1 MIRVI
6 DGAEYNTNTAK
17 KICETY
23 FSGPDYD
30 KGAIT
35 KTFKQLFKTRSG
47 KYFFYIVEKFT
58 AHADIND
65 DDINP
70 IFEEMELMDKRIVP
84 ASYDL
89 ALQFV
94 DEVKAGDQIEDAKM
108 IRKHFPELVEPQMG
122 KEEKFQKKIYLSER
136 ANWYLQM
143 MVNESEDTNSSI
155 VERLII
161 KEYRKLYQAG
171 VMNRDPFSEMEDL
184 IEKE

>member
-1 MIRVI
+1 MKKIV

-23 FSGPDYD
+23 LSGPNYD

-35 KTFKQLFKTRSG
+35 KTLKQLFKTRSG
-47 KYFFYIVEKFT
+47 KYFFYIIEKFIGQGV
-58 AHADIND
+58 INN

-70 IFEEMELMDKRIVP
+70 TFEEMELIDKEILP
-84 ASYDL
+84 ISYDL

-94 DEVKAGDQIEDAKM
+94 EELKARDRLEDEKM
-108 IRKHFPELVEPQMG
+108 IRKHFPELIEQQTG

-143 MVNESEDTNSSI
+143 LVNVSGETNSSI
-155 VERLII
+155 VEKLIL
-161 KEYRKLYQAG
+161 KEYRKLYQEG
-171 VMNRDPFSEMEDL
+171 VMNRDPFSEM
-184 IEKE
+184 KK